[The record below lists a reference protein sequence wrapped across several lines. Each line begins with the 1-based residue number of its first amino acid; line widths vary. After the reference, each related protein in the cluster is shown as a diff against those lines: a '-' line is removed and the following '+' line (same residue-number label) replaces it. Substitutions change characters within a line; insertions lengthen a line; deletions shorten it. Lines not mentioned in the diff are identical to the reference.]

1 MTRFFPVDP
10 PKLAKP
16 LLERLKERH
25 GARTDPGGHDAD
37 PVHPASLLRLSGER
51 CGDRASQGPEEDASI
66 HPEELTLDRQA
77 CGLCFALTLPLG
89 LSWVRQLS
97 RT

>member
-25 GARTDPGGHDAD
+25 GARIDPGGHDAD

-51 CGDRASQGPEEDASI
+51 CGDQASQGPEEF
-66 HPEELTLDRQA
+66 TLDRLA